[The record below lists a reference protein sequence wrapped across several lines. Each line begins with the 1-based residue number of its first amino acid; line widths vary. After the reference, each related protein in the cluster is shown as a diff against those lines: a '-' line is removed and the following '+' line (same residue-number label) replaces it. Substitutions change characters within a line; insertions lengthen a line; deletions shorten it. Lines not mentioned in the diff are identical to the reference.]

1 MDMVGHEMKTTV
13 GLCNLKPCHSI
24 NAQATCHATIKIPQ
38 AHRGEILIA
47 GPTCLVNEAEAVP
60 APEKEV
66 EMLSA
71 CRNIGNPFHT
81 CSQFC
86 YEHAEAVNS
95 CVIPI
100 VEVPV
105 AISNS
110 DRRRIAAEKKALFL
124 LQHPPPP
131 LPQPGIIVEV
141 DQLPNVPPALF
152 PASPHP
158 MDVTV
163 ASPGTHP
170 PPPHLSPTGMHPNQ
184 P

>member
-24 NAQATCHATIKIPQ
+24 KAQATCHATIKIPQ

-124 LQHPPPP
+124 LQHP

-141 DQLPNVPPALF
+141 DQLPILCTT
-152 PASPHP
+152 SIGSSITTSHGCYSSI
-158 MDVTV
+158 TRY
-163 ASPGTHP
+163 SP